1 MAGDRE
7 NQRRIDAVHGTH
19 DKGDDARGLVPG
31 RGDQP
36 VKQQVR
42 NRIEKA
48 LLLRRTDVVK
58 VAVVQIGEGRIE
70 MIIAEI
76 PIIIGA
82 QDDRQDTRTDA
93 D

>member
-1 MAGDRE
+1 
-7 NQRRIDAVHGTH
+7 
-19 DKGDDARGLVPG
+19 
-31 RGDQP
+31 
-36 VKQQVR
+36 
-42 NRIEKA
+42 